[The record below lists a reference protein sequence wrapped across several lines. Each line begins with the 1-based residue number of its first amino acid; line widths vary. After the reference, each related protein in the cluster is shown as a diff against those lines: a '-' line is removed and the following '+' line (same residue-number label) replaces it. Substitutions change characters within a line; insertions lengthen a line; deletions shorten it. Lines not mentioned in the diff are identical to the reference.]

1 MPSNMM
7 SQINRTFMACLLAV
21 FFSSTAFSDSGR
33 CGSHVIDEGMQKSQV
48 LAYCGEPTFVSGMK
62 WTYERGKDQFTMIV
76 RFYSDDT
83 VDRVEVE
90 SID

>member
-1 MPSNMM
+1 M
-7 SQINRTFMACLLAV
+7 SQLNRTLIVCFLAAS
-21 FFSSTAFSDSGR
+21 FSSVVFGDSGR
-33 CGSHVIDEGMQKSQV
+33 CGSHVIDEGLHKSQV
-48 LAYCGEPTFVSGMK
+48 MAYCGEPTFVSGLK

-76 RFYSDDT
+76 HFYSDDT

>member
-1 MPSNMM
+1 MM
-7 SQINRTFMACLLAV
+7 SQFNRILMVCFLTAS
-21 FFSSTAFSDSGR
+21 FSSVAFSDSGR
-33 CGSHVIDEGMQKSQV
+33 CGSHIIDEGMHKSQV

>member
-1 MPSNMM
+1 MM
-7 SQINRTFMACLLAV
+7 SQFNRTLMVCFLTAS
-21 FFSSTAFSDSGR
+21 FSSVAFSDSGR
-33 CGSHVIDEGMQKSQV
+33 CGSHVIDEGMHKSQV